1 MQSADDNSGGRTSLV
16 RPGHVDAPESG
27 SAAGAV
33 LGQTAVD
40 ARLAQPDRPRP
51 APFNYWKRQYICCIK
66 SCLIP
71 SAVRRQSC

>member
-1 MQSADDNSGGRTSLV
+1 MKIGDDNGCGRTSLV
-16 RPGHVDAPESG
+16 RRGQVDAPESG

-33 LGQTAVD
+33 LGQAAAD

-51 APFNYWKRQYICCIK
+51 APFNYRKRQYICCIK